1 MIEHCILIFLILIL
15 AGLYVRYSNLKA
27 NFIKSEILLKNEK
40 EKQEL
45 SEQAFKEKIT
55 LLESAEERLRE
66 NFNNLSANAL
76 KNNNESFILL
86 AKNAFSTITK
96 EAESEFNT
104 VTKPIHETLKNFNEK
119 IEKIEHQRLTSY
131 AELSEQLK
139 LINQINTA
147 LKTETADLVNALRKP
162 EVRGRWGEIQLKRTV
177 ELSGMTEHV
186 DFDEQKNVISG
197 DGQNLRPDMIIH
209 LPNNRTIIVDSKAP
223 LLFYLDALQSN
234 NEQERSKILK
244 LYATNIRKHIER
256 LGAKNYWEQ
265 FQSSPEFVVLFL
277 PGENFFSDALKE
289 DPNLIEFGVSNRVI
303 PATPT
308 TLIAL
313 LKAVAYGWKQDDI
326 ADEAKNIAKIG
337 HELYK
342 RMKIFLDHLEKVG
355 KSLSTSVRA
364 YNDACA
370 SFETRLLP
378 QARKLEKIEASLS
391 PINNLYFV
399 DTQPKQI
406 YTTQTNLD

>member
-1 MIEHCILIFLILIL
+1 MIEHCILIFLILTL

-66 NFNNLSANAL
+66 NFNDLSANAL

-186 DFDEQKNVISG
+186 DFDEQKNVVSS

-223 LLFYLDALQSN
+223 LSFYLDALQSN

-244 LYATNIRKHIER
+244 LYAANIRKHIER

-355 KSLSTSVRA
+355 KSLSTSVKA

-378 QARKLEKIEASLS
+378 QAKKFEKIEASLS
-391 PINNLYFV
+391 PINTPYFI